1 MRELT
6 GLATKYIK
14 TKELN
19 AGDVCVSK
27 GKFFDIKPGKFGDT
41 LMFKEES
48 NGQVVGIGAS
58 GQLKYLISNES
69 MKLGDIVKITY
80 KGMKA
85 LKDGKTAKDFKVE
98 LFEES
103 DEVGEIASD
112 DEGEEGLGF

>member
-14 TKELN
+14 TKELEPN
-19 AGDVCVSK
+19 TVCVEK
-27 GKFFDIKPGKFGDT
+27 GKFYDIKPGKFGDT

-48 NGQVVGIGAS
+48 NGQAVGIGAS
-58 GQLKYLISNES
+58 GQLKYLIANET

-103 DEVGEIASD
+103 DDIGEIAEESD
-112 DEGEEGLGF
+112 SDEINF